1 MATRK
6 IFGATLIALLLASLA
21 YMFYGTVPIVW
32 AGLTGTSPGETA
44 LLIIALVLCA
54 IIFVCRTIV
63 AVADHIE
70 RRR

>member
-1 MATRK
+1 MRK
-6 IFGATLIALLLASLA
+6 MFGAVLIALLLASAA
-21 YMFYGTVPIVW
+21 YMFYGTAPIVW
-32 AGLTGTSPGETA
+32 AGLTEAPPGETA

-54 IIFVCRTIV
+54 IILVCRTIV

>member
-1 MATRK
+1 MRK
-6 IFGATLIALLLASLA
+6 LFGAALLALLLASVA
-21 YMFYGTVPIVW
+21 YMFYGTAPTVW
-32 AGLTGTSPGETA
+32 AGLTETPPGETA

-54 IIFVCRTIV
+54 IILVCRTIV